1 MEAQKE
7 GKVGGPGRV
16 REGVLRPAHA
26 AQHAKKWRNKE
37 KAIERKKRNGKKG
50 RARGHSGI
58 WSAIDYSLQ
67 TLYGTQYRP
76 RFAWSR

>member
-26 AQHAKKWRNKE
+26 AHGAKKWRNKE
-37 KAIERKKRNGKKG
+37 KAMERKERNGKGEGK
-50 RARGHSGI
+50 RSQQDLECNR
-58 WSAIDYSLQ
+58 L
-67 TLYGTQYRP
+67 
-76 RFAWSR
+76 

>member
-26 AQHAKKWRNKE
+26 AHRAKKWRNKE
-37 KAIERKKRNGKKG
+37 KAMERKERNGKGEGK
-50 RARGHSGI
+50 RSQR
-58 WSAIDYSLQ
+58 DLEY
-67 TLYGTQYRP
+67 YRL
-76 RFAWSR
+76 